1 MNIQRGY
8 IRLFRQFEE
17 WEWYDNPLTKA
28 IFIHCLLKANDR
40 TKKWRDLTV
49 KRGQFVTSYEKLAA
63 ANGMT
68 IQQTRTV
75 LKQLQSTNEIE
86 YKTTNLYTLITVKN
100 FNLYQSFEPTNKQNG
115 GQVTQSKHSD
125 NKGNIHTT
133 EYPTNKQNGGQVTTT
148 NNNSINT
155 SINISSSSSIEEFEK
170 FYKNLEEEEE
180 ETLKI
185 FSKKEKIK
193 CFRPWLRKIYNN
205 GDYEEVK
212 KQAYEYKYRLE
223 AAQKIKEEQKLELE
237 QQKQQ
242 ERELTEEE
250 RKIFLQKAREKAG
263 INKLRRA
270 KK

>member
-1 MNIQRGY
+1 MDIQRGY
-8 IRLFRQFEE
+8 IRLFRQFED

-40 TKKWRDLTV
+40 AKKWRDLTV

-86 YKTTNLYTLITVKN
+86 YQSTNQYTLITIKN
-100 FNLYQSFEPTNKQNG
+100 YNLYQAS
-115 GQVTQSKHSD
+115 
-125 NKGNIHTT
+125 NIQKLDPDII
-133 EYPTNKQNGGQVTTT
+133 PTNKQNGGQVTTT

>member
-1 MNIQRGY
+1 MDIQRGY
-8 IRLFRQFEE
+8 IRLFRQFED

-40 TKKWRDLTV
+40 AKKWRDLTV

-86 YKTTNLYTLITVKN
+86 YQSTNQYTLITIKN
-100 FNLYQSFEPTNKQNG
+100 YNLYQVS
-115 GQVTQSKHSD
+115 
-125 NKGNIHTT
+125 NIQKLDPDII
-133 EYPTNKQNGGQVTTT
+133 PTNKQNGGQVTTT

>member
-1 MNIQRGY
+1 MDIQRGY
-8 IRLFRQFEE
+8 IRLFRQFED

-40 TKKWRDLTV
+40 AKKWRDLTV

-86 YKTTNLYTLITVKN
+86 YQSTNQYTLITIKN
-100 FNLYQSFEPTNKQNG
+100 YNLYQAS
-115 GQVTQSKHSD
+115 
-125 NKGNIHTT
+125 NIQKLDPDII
-133 EYPTNKQNGGQVTTT
+133 PTNKQNGGQVTTT
-148 NNNSINT
+148 NNSINT

-242 ERELTEEE
+242 ERELTQEE
-250 RKIFLQKAREKAG
+250 RQAALERARELAG
-263 INKLRRA
+263 INKKRRT
-270 KK
+270 KNG

>member
-1 MNIQRGY
+1 MTEQIKGGY
-8 IRLFRQFEE
+8 ILLARNMIESEIWQKPPAYLKIWIYILFRVN
-17 WEWYDNPLTKA
+17 W
-28 IFIHCLLKANDR
+28 
-40 TKKWRDLTV
+40 KKS
-49 KRGQFVTSYEKLAA
+49 KH
-63 ANGMT
+63 
-68 IQQTRTV
+68 
-75 LKQLQSTNEIE
+75 NEIGMDLFNFTQE
-86 YKTTNLYTLITVKN
+86 KIPGVKQTQIYDFLRWAKTLNSSDQTTQITTQKTTRGIRLKVNKYEYYQDPKNYQFQNTFQDTFQHKSKTIPKTLI
-100 FNLYQSFEPTNKQNG
+100 
-115 GQVTQSKHSD
+115 
-125 NKGNIHTT
+125 
-133 EYPTNKQNGGQVTTT
+133 
-148 NNNSINT
+148 NSINT

-223 AAQKIKEEQKLELE
+223 AAQKIKEEQKLKLE

>member
-1 MNIQRGY
+1 MDIQRGY
-8 IRLFRQFEE
+8 IRLFRQFED

-40 TKKWRDLTV
+40 AKKWRDLTV

-86 YKTTNLYTLITVKN
+86 YQSTNQYTLITIKN
-100 FNLYQSFEPTNKQNG
+100 YNLYQAS
-115 GQVTQSKHSD
+115 
-125 NKGNIHTT
+125 NIQKLDPDII
-133 EYPTNKQNGGQVTTT
+133 PTNKQNGGQVTTT

-193 CFRPWLRKIYNN
+193 CFRPW
-205 GDYEEVK
+205 
-212 KQAYEYKYRLE
+212 
-223 AAQKIKEEQKLELE
+223 
-237 QQKQQ
+237 
-242 ERELTEEE
+242 
-250 RKIFLQKAREKAG
+250 
-263 INKLRRA
+263 
-270 KK
+270 

>member
-1 MNIQRGY
+1 MNNEGWISLYRKF
-8 IRLFRQFEE
+8 LD
-17 WEWYDNPLTKA
+17 WEWYSDLPVRVL
-28 IFIHCLLKANDR
+28 FLHCLLKANHKA
-40 TKKWRDLTV
+40 KKWMGQIIQP
-49 KRGQFVTSYEKLAA
+49 GQFATSLKHLSEETALSQQQCRTALFKLKSTGEITSQSTSQYSIITV
-63 ANGMT
+63 NNWKQYQT
-68 IQQTRTV
+68 KQQTFQQTSNKRA
-75 LKQLQSTNEIE
+75 
-86 YKTTNLYTLITVKN
+86 TTNN
-100 FNLYQSFEPTNKQNG
+100 NE
-115 GQVTQSKHSD
+115 
-125 NKGNIHTT
+125 
-133 EYPTNKQNGGQVTTT
+133 

-155 SINISSSSSIEEFEK
+155 SINISSSSSSSIEEFEK

-223 AAQKIKEEQKLELE
+223 EAQKIKEAQKQELE

-242 ERELTEEE
+242 ERELTPEE

>member
-1 MNIQRGY
+1 MDMKRGY
-8 IRLFRQFEE
+8 IRLFRQFED

-40 TKKWRDLTV
+40 AKKWRDLTV

-75 LKQLQSTNEIE
+75 LKQLQSTNEIV
-86 YKTTNLYTLITVKN
+86 YQSTNQYTLITIKN
-100 FNLYQSFEPTNKQNG
+100 YNLYQSSNIQKLEPNA
-115 GQVTQSKHSD
+115 
-125 NKGNIHTT
+125 I
-133 EYPTNKQNGGQVTTT
+133 PTNKQNGGQVTTT
-148 NNNSINT
+148 NNSIINT
-155 SINISSSSSIEEFEK
+155 SINISSSSSSIEEFEK

-223 AAQKIKEEQKLELE
+223 EAQKIKEAQKQELE

-242 ERELTEEE
+242 ERELTPEE

>member
-1 MNIQRGY
+1 MDMKRGY
-8 IRLFRQFEE
+8 IRLFRQFED

-40 TKKWRDLTV
+40 AKKWRDLTV

-75 LKQLQSTNEIE
+75 LKQLQSTNEIV
-86 YKTTNLYTLITVKN
+86 YQSTNQYTLITIKN
-100 FNLYQSFEPTNKQNG
+100 YNLYQSSNIQKLEPNA
-115 GQVTQSKHSD
+115 
-125 NKGNIHTT
+125 I
-133 EYPTNKQNGGQVTTT
+133 PTNKQNGGQVTTT
-148 NNNSINT
+148 NNSIINT

-223 AAQKIKEEQKLELE
+223 EAQKIKEAQKQELE

>member
-1 MNIQRGY
+1 MEDNNGWIH
-8 IRLFRQFEE
+8 LFRKFID
-17 WEWYDNPLTKA
+17 WEWYDCPNVKIVFL
-28 IFIHCLLKANDR
+28 HCLLMANHK
-40 TKKWRDLTV
+40 TGKWQGVTI
-49 KRGQFVTSYEKLAA
+49 KRGQFISSYEKIAT
-63 ANGMT
+63 ANGLSVQQVRTSIKKLKMT
-68 IQQTRTV
+68 H
-75 LKQLQSTNEIE
+75 EINTQ
-86 YKTTNLYTLITVKN
+86 TTNLYTLITVN
-100 FNLYQSFEPTNKQNG
+100 NYDLYQDTLTNKQ
-115 GQVTQSKHSD
+115 QS
-125 NKGNIHTT
+125 NNNQIT
-133 EYPTNKQNGGQVTTT
+133 TNKNEK

>member
-1 MNIQRGY
+1 MDIQRGY
-8 IRLFRQFEE
+8 IRLFRQFED

-40 TKKWRDLTV
+40 AKKWRDLTV

-86 YKTTNLYTLITVKN
+86 YQSTNQYTLITIKN
-100 FNLYQSFEPTNKQNG
+100 YNLYQAS
-115 GQVTQSKHSD
+115 
-125 NKGNIHTT
+125 NIQKLDPDII
-133 EYPTNKQNGGQVTTT
+133 PTNKQNGGQVTTT

-223 AAQKIKEEQKLELE
+223 EAQKIKEAQKQELE

>member
-1 MNIQRGY
+1 MDIQRGY
-8 IRLFRQFEE
+8 IRLFRQFED

-40 TKKWRDLTV
+40 AKKWRDLTV

-86 YKTTNLYTLITVKN
+86 YQSTNQYTLITIKN
-100 FNLYQSFEPTNKQNG
+100 YNLYQASNIQKLDPDIIPTNKQNR
-115 GQVTQSKHSD
+115 
-125 NKGNIHTT
+125 
-133 EYPTNKQNGGQVTTT
+133 GQVTTT

-223 AAQKIKEEQKLELE
+223 AAQKIKEEKKLELE